1 MIIECINCDK
11 KFEVNSDLIPNEGRT
26 IQCGSCNHIWFFD
39 KNIEIKPKVIQ
50 AKTNVVENNLKK
62 NEKIHNNLINQ
73 KEDTNK
79 TINIKEDPPTQRKK
93 QKSSFSFSKFLSY
106 ILILIITFIALII
119 VLDTFKR
126 FFFKIF
132 PNLELI
138 LFSLFETLQ
147 DMHLFIK
154 DLI

>member
-50 AKTNVVENNLKK
+50 TKTNVVKNNPKK

-73 KEDTNK
+73 KEDANK

-93 QKSSFSFSKFLSY
+93 KKSSFSFSKFLSY

-119 VLDTFKR
+119 VLDTFKG

>member
-50 AKTNVVENNLKK
+50 TKTNVVKNNPKK

-73 KEDTNK
+73 KEDANK

-93 QKSSFSFSKFLSY
+93 KKSSFSFSKFLSY